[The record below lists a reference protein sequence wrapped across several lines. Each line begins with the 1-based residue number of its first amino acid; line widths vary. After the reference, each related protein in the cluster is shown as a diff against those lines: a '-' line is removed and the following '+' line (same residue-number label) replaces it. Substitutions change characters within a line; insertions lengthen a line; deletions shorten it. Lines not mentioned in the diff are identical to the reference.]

1 MLICIFCYVNE
12 EMIFMEGEVSII
24 ILTTQDLTFIAD
36 ITLIILLQNI

>member
-12 EMIFMEGEVSII
+12 EMIFMEAKVSII
-24 ILTTQDLTFIAD
+24 ILTTHDVTFIAD